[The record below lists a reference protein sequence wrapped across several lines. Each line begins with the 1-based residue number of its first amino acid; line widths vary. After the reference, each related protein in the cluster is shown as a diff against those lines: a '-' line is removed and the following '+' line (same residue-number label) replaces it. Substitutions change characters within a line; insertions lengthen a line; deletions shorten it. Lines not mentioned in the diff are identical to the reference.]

1 MACSSEETTR
11 TAETTSQM
19 KPIAFRS
26 YTAEPTRSSADY
38 SAENGIDRG
47 QSIGIYAYLH
57 DNSTWEADQPFNA
70 ENPEAESKRLI
81 PNFMW
86 NQKATCL
93 TKGTDFEYSPLK
105 YWPNESNDKVSFI
118 AYFPYTV
125 ESPGQTDTPAYPD
138 NATGLQTLLANSAS
152 GLPTFK
158 FTVKESADDQVDFLL
173 TELLP
178 NLPNGTN
185 GVSPS
190 SADDRSE
197 LTVTDHVRFLFH
209 HMTSKVEFRIVAADN
224 VRDAIA
230 HFKLNSLNVTNL
242 YKNGKLTPTYSNGTT
257 TYAWDEH
264 TAKHGTSPAYSFPL
278 NTQISYLFMPQQLSN
293 DVELKLD
300 YTVTLKSDGTTYTY
314 DNEGNLVPQQDYT
327 YSNTASIQLNT
338 MKFTGSETALTEWLP
353 NHRYVYYI
361 RIGAKAIEF
370 TGQVVDWGATVEMNN
385 IEIEEP

>member
-26 YTAEPTRSSADY
+26 YTAEPTRSSALY
-38 SAENGIDRG
+38 SAENGINPG
-47 QSIGIYAYLH
+47 QSIGIYAYYH
-57 DNSTWEADQPFNA
+57 DNTTWSNA
-70 ENPEAESKRLI
+70 AV

-86 NQKATCL
+86 NQQATCL

-125 ESPGQTDTPAYPD
+125 ESPGNPDTPAYPA

-152 GLPTFK
+152 GLPTFN
-158 FTVKESADDQVDFLL
+158 FTVKESVNDQVDFLL

-185 GVSPS
+185 SVSPS
-190 SADDRSE
+190 SADDRSG

-242 YKNGKLTPTYSNGTT
+242 YKDGKLTPTYSAGTT
-257 TYAWDEH
+257 TYAWDDH
-264 TAKHGTSPAYSFPL
+264 TAKHGTADTDPAYSFGL
-278 NTQISYLFMPQQLSN
+278 KTQTSYLFMPQTLSD
-293 DVELKLD
+293 DVMLSLD

-338 MKFTGSETALTEWLP
+338 MKRTGSETALTEWLP
-353 NHRYVYYI
+353 NHHYVYYI
-361 RIGAKAIEF
+361 RIGARAIEF
-370 TGQVVDWGATVEMNN
+370 TGQVVEWGATVEMND
-385 IEIEEP
+385 IEIKEP